1 MDLLDTLSKLSSLL
15 VAFVGLVIVLAKMHN
30 QIAVLEEKVKA
41 LFDLMNR
48 NK

>member
-15 VAFVGLVIVLAKMHN
+15 IAFVTLVFVLSKMHN

-41 LFDLMNR
+41 LFDLV
-48 NK
+48 NKK